1 MNAKL
6 KPRKQTLSK
15 PSRTGRRAAKASSTV
30 GKPDELKILNLT
42 YKVIFSSQEEMI
54 GSGTMGFCSVDA
66 QLIVVAED
74 QANDAM
80 QDTFLHEVMHA
91 LTAAFDLKEKDKEE
105 SFVRR
110 LATGICTVWKDNP
123 KAFKWWREL
132 ILVAGGFQYL
142 GSLGLL
148 YFGLVDHRRS
158 FQSQRIV
165 SGNMAPPCFK
175 EWPPWPK
182 TNFTS

>member
-1 MNAKL
+1 
-6 KPRKQTLSK
+6 
-15 PSRTGRRAAKASSTV
+15 
-30 GKPDELKILNLT
+30 
-42 YKVIFSSQEEMI
+42 MI

-91 LTAAFDLKEKDKEE
+91 LTAAFDLKEKDKE

-110 LATGICTVWKDNP
+110 LATGICTVWNDNP

-132 ILVAGGFQYL
+132 VKLSSAYILFAVNQTP
-142 GSLGLL
+142 SLQTPD
-148 YFGLVDHRRS
+148 FG
-158 FQSQRIV
+158 
-165 SGNMAPPCFK
+165 K
-175 EWPPWPK
+175 
-182 TNFTS
+182 

>member
-6 KPRKQTLSK
+6 KPRKQIRSK

-30 GKPDELKILNLT
+30 GRPEELKVLNLT

-54 GSGTMGFCSVDA
+54 GSGAMGFCSVDA
-66 QLIVVAED
+66 QLIALAED

-91 LTAAFDLKEKDKEE
+91 LIAAFDLKEKDKEE

-110 LATGICTVWKDNP
+110 LATGICTVWNDNP

-132 ILVAGGFQYL
+132 WFSCLRLSILQLSWLRVCGGGRRLLFLLSLYL
-142 GSLGLL
+142 QIRLLVQNLQRSLVLF
-148 YFGLVDHRRS
+148 YS
-158 FQSQRIV
+158 PNQ
-165 SGNMAPPCFK
+165 
-175 EWPPWPK
+175 
-182 TNFTS
+182 